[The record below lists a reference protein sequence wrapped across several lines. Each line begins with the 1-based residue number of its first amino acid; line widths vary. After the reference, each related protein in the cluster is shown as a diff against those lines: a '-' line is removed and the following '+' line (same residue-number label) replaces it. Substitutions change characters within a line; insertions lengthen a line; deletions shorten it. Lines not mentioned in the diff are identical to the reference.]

1 MIEEVEQVT
10 RPTKSTQ
17 FYIFNLFADYIVPH
31 GGRAWTSDLLYL
43 LGLIGVSDRAARST
57 LSRMRQ
63 RGWFETLKEGRR
75 SRYELTERGAA
86 ILKEGDKRIFEEPFA
101 DWDGIWHLVV
111 YSLPEE
117 KRKLRNELRKKLI
130 WFGFGNLAPG
140 TWVSSHDRQAELE
153 PILSDLGV
161 RHYVNLFVGQHIGT
175 SDLELVARCWDMPAL
190 QKEYD
195 AFLRRYQPAYDTFRQ
210 AVADKA
216 KGNKGNDPDDAFS
229 PEACF
234 AKRFWLTFDFQP
246 FPRKDPNLPTV
257 LLPDDWSGY
266 RARQLFL
273 QYRQILSDGMQ
284 DFIAQTLKGNR

>member
-1 MIEEVEQVT
+1 MIEDMQQVT

-31 GGRAWTSDLLYL
+31 GGSAWTSDLLYL
-43 LGLIGVSDRAARST
+43 LDLIGVSDRAARST
-57 LSRMRQ
+57 LSRMKQ
-63 RGWFETLKEGRR
+63 RGWFETVKEGRR
-75 SRYELTERGAA
+75 SRYQLTERGAA
-86 ILKEGDKRIFEEPFA
+86 IVKEGDKRIFEEPFT
-101 DWDGIWHLVV
+101 DWDGVWHLVV

-153 PILSDLGV
+153 PILSDLGI
-161 RHYVNLFVGQHIGT
+161 RSYVNLFAGQHVGNT
-175 SDLELVARCWDMPAL
+175 SDLELIARCWDTPAL

-210 AVADKA
+210 TLANNEK
-216 KGNKGNDPDDAFS
+216 DAFS
-229 PEACF
+229 PQACF

-257 LLPDDWSGY
+257 LLPEDWSGY

-273 QYRQILSDGMQ
+273 DYRQLLSNGMQ
-284 DFIAQTLKGNR
+284 EFIDQVLKGER